1 MQWIQSNP
9 IPALAV
15 VLLVAWICQMVG
27 PSAVRAARRA
37 AAAAWPRLKPA
48 ISAKNLALPLVAVTL
63 FGLSMIPRPPAPEPA
78 TPPRVPDLFDKQAA
92 TARALLSD
100 ELDEIAGQRFKDAKE
115 REDAINQKIDD
126 IVKSSFDPLFSHIGK
141 AADENRLTELATKI
155 REGEFRE

>member
-15 VLLVAWICQMVG
+15 ALLVAWIGQMVG

-48 ISAKNLALPLVAVTL
+48 INAKNLALPLVAVAL
-63 FGLSMIPRPPAPEPA
+63 FGVSMIPRPAAPEPA
-78 TPPRVPDLFDKQAA
+78 TPPRVPDLFDQQAA

-100 ELDEIAGQRFKDAKE
+100 ELDQIAGQRFKDAKE

-126 IVKSSFDPLFSHIGK
+126 IVKSSFEPLFGHVSK
-141 AADENRLTELATKI
+141 AADENRLTELSKKI